1 MPFGRALS
9 LFAEFFRPQGSK
21 ISGLFPETYPK
32 FENDPN
38 EVIYML
44 KGIGASEG
52 YGIGKIMIVEEKS
65 LEYTP
70 HAVNDIEAETGRY
83 REAVKAFIEETKG
96 QAAALRISAGA
107 KEAEIMEGH
116 IGIINDPAMGQEIEK
131 LIAGGTCAEAAV
143 EQMLDMFIS
152 IFSMTDDD
160 MTRQRASDLKDIK
173 RALLSI
179 LLGINE
185 VKISDAPAGTVLVA
199 KEVTPSMTAG
209 INKDNIV
216 GIVTETGSQT
226 SHSAILARAMEI
238 PAVLSVPNALS
249 KLSSGEQIIVDG
261 SNGEVITAP
270 TEDQIKEYI
279 AKRDAFLR
287 EKRELEMYRGRRTMS
302 ASGEEYELCCNIGS
316 PKDAGKAVNA
326 DGEGVGLFRT
336 EFLFMDRNAM
346 PTEDEQFEAYKAAA
360 VILKGKPLIIRTLDI
375 GGDKEIPYLGL
386 AKEENP
392 FMGFRA
398 IRYCLKNRDMF
409 KSQIKAILRAS
420 AFGDVR
426 IMFPLITAVE
436 ELREGKAI
444 VEEAKAYLRA
454 SGIPFNE
461 SIPIGVMTET
471 SAAGVIADILAKEA
485 DFFSIGT
492 NDLTGYTMACDRG
505 NSDVSYL
512 YSPFQPSVLR
522 MIRRIIECGREQ
534 NIPVGMCGEAA
545 ANPMMI
551 PLLMSFGL
559 TEFSVS
565 SVSVLKVRKNIAK
578 WTKAEADAVAEKV
591 MEMTTEKE
599 ITDYLKS
606 VI

>member
-1 MPFGRALS
+1 
-9 LFAEFFRPQGSK
+9 
-21 ISGLFPETYPK
+21 
-32 FENDPN
+32 
-38 EVIYML
+38 ML

-52 YGIGKIMIVEEKS
+52 YGIGKIMIVEEKT

-70 HAVNDIEAETGRY
+70 HAVNDIDAEIKRY
-83 REAVKAFIEETKG
+83 SDAVNAFIEETKK
-96 QAAALRISAGA
+96 QAEALKVSAGA

-116 IGIINDPAMGQEIEK
+116 IGIINDPGLKMGIEN
-131 LIAGGTCAEAAV
+131 LITGGTCAEAAT
-143 EQMLDMFIS
+143 EQTLDMFIG
-152 IFSMTDDD
+152 IFSATDDE
-160 MTRQRASDLKDIK
+160 MTQQRASDLKDIK
-173 RALLSI
+173 HALLSI

-216 GIVTETGSQT
+216 GIITETGSQT

-238 PAVLSVPNALS
+238 PAVLSVPGALS
-249 KLSSGEQIIVDG
+249 QLSSGEQVIVDG
-261 SNGEVITAP
+261 TNGEVVTAP
-270 TEDQIKEYI
+270 SEEEINDYT
-279 AKRDAFLR
+279 ARRDAFLR
-287 EKRELEMYRGRRTMS
+287 EKRELEMFRGRRTLS

-316 PKDAGKAVNA
+316 PKDAGKAVQA

-336 EFLFMDRNAM
+336 EFLFMDRTAL

-386 AKEENP
+386 EKEENP

-398 IRYCLKNRDMF
+398 IRYCLKNREMF

-436 ELREGKAI
+436 ELREGRAL
-444 VEEAKAYLRA
+444 VEEVKEYLRA
-454 SGIPFNE
+454 SGIAFNE
-461 SIPIGVMTET
+461 NIPVGVMTET
-471 SAAGVIADILAKEA
+471 AASGVIADLLAKEA

-522 MIRRIIECGREQ
+522 MIKSIIENGVKAG
-534 NIPVGMCGEAA
+534 IPVGMCGEAA

-578 WTKAEADAVAEKV
+578 WTKEEADAVAEKV
-591 MEMTTEKE
+591 MAMTTEKE
-599 ITDYLKS
+599 ITEYLKS
-606 VI
+606 VV

>member
-1 MPFGRALS
+1 
-9 LFAEFFRPQGSK
+9 
-21 ISGLFPETYPK
+21 
-32 FENDPN
+32 
-38 EVIYML
+38 ML

-52 YGIGKIMIVEEKS
+52 YGIGKVMIVEEKK

-70 HAVNDIEAETGRY
+70 RPVNDVDAEKQRY
-83 REAVKAFIEETKG
+83 RDAVAAFIEETKN
-96 QAAALRISAGA
+96 QAAALRVSAGA

-116 IGIINDPAMGQEIEK
+116 IGIINDPAMGTEIEN
-131 LIAGGTCAEAAV
+131 LITGGTCAEAAV
-143 EQMLDMFIS
+143 EQMFDMFIS

-160 MTRQRASDLKDIK
+160 VTRQRASDLKDIK

-216 GIVTETGSQT
+216 GIITETGSQT

-249 KLSSGEQIIVDG
+249 QLSSGEQVIVDG
-261 SNGEVITAP
+261 RSGEIVTAP
-270 TEDQIKEYI
+270 SEEEI
-279 AKRDAFLR
+279 ADYTSRREAFLR
-287 EKRELEMYRGRRTMS
+287 EKRELELYRGKQTAA
-302 ASGEEYELCCNIGS
+302 ASGEIYELCCNIGS
-316 PKDAGKAVNA
+316 PKDAGKAVAA

-336 EFLFMDRNAM
+336 EFLFMDRNSL

-360 VILKGKPLIIRTLDI
+360 SILKGKPLIIRTLDI

-398 IRYCLKNRDMF
+398 IRYCLKNRELF
-409 KSQIKAILRAS
+409 RSQIKAILRAS

-426 IMFPLITAVE
+426 IMFPLITAIE
-436 ELREGKAI
+436 ELREGKAL
-444 VEEAKAYLRA
+444 VEEAKAYLRK
-454 SGIPFNE
+454 SGIAFNE
-461 SIPIGVMTET
+461 NIPVGVMTET
-471 SAAGVIADILAKEA
+471 AASGVIADLLAKEA

-492 NDLTGYTMACDRG
+492 NDLTGYTMSCDRG

-522 MIRRIIECGREQ
+522 MIRRIIKCGRAAG
-534 NIPVGMCGEAA
+534 IPVGMCGEAA

-591 MEMTTEKE
+591 MAMSTEKE
-599 ITDYLKS
+599 ITDYLATI
-606 VI
+606 V

>member
-1 MPFGRALS
+1 
-9 LFAEFFRPQGSK
+9 
-21 ISGLFPETYPK
+21 
-32 FENDPN
+32 
-38 EVIYML
+38 ML
-44 KGIGASEG
+44 KGIGTSEG

-70 HAVNDIEAETGRY
+70 HAVNDIDAEIKRY
-83 REAVKAFIEETKG
+83 SDAVEAFIEETKQ
-96 QAAALRISAGA
+96 QAEALRVSAGA

-116 IGIINDPAMGQEIEK
+116 IGIINDPGLKMSIEG
-131 LIAGGTCAEAAV
+131 LITGGTCVEAAT
-143 EQMLDMFIS
+143 EQTLDMFIG
-152 IFSMTDDD
+152 IFAATDDE
-160 MTRQRASDLKDIK
+160 MTQQRAADLKDIK
-173 RALLSI
+173 HALLSI
-179 LLGINE
+179 LLGVNE
-185 VKISDAPAGTVLVA
+185 VKISEAPAGTVLVA

-216 GIVTETGSQT
+216 GIITETGSQT

-249 KLSSGEQIIVDG
+249 QLSSGEQVIVDG
-261 SNGEVITAP
+261 TNGEVITAP
-270 TEDQIKEYI
+270 GEAEITDYT
-279 AKRDAFLR
+279 ARRDAFLR
-287 EKRELEMYRGRRTMS
+287 EKRELEMFRGRRTLS

-316 PKDAGKAVNA
+316 PKDAGKAMQA

-336 EFLFMDRNAM
+336 EFLFMDRTAL

-386 AKEENP
+386 EKEENP

-398 IRYCLKNRDMF
+398 IRYCLKNREMF

-436 ELREGKAI
+436 ELREGKAL
-444 VEEAKAYLRA
+444 VEEAKDYLRA
-454 SGIPFNE
+454 SGIEFNE
-461 SIPIGVMTET
+461 NIPVGVMTET
-471 SAAGVIADILAKEA
+471 AASGVIADLLAKEA

-522 MIRRIIECGREQ
+522 MIKSIIENGVKAG
-534 NIPVGMCGEAA
+534 IPVGMCGEAA

-578 WTKAEADAVAEKV
+578 WTKDEADAVAEKV
-591 MEMTTEKE
+591 MAMTTAKE
-599 ITDYLKS
+599 VTDYLKS
-606 VI
+606 IV